1 MSSKFNGKLY
11 KILFIS
17 VLFFLLIIG
26 VSAVFLYSM
35 TSPASSKSDEFSY
48 RIKIP
53 AGTAT
58 NAVADELYNK
68 KLIKSKKLFYAA
80 VRFSFV
86 RFMLTGNAGDF
97 TLKSGVYKIYS
108 TMNLA
113 EILKTVSSG
122 RQEYIRVVLPEGL
135 TISKIASKLD
145 DAGVCEKADFIN
157 AANDVE
163 LLAEYRIPSETFE
176 GYLFPDTYFFTPFM
190 SGKDVVKIM
199 VENFFE
205 HIKKIPA
212 FMNMTPEKLNE
223 TVILA
228 SIVEREYR
236 IDDEAP
242 LIASVFKNRLKKNIG
257 LYSCATVE
265 YIITEIE
272 GRPHPDVIKYSD
284 LALDNRYNTYK
295 WAGLPPGAISNPGMI
310 ALEACANTPKTDYY
324 FFRLTDGASGKHV
337 FSKNFSAHIKEGDVF
352 TTKKSKS

>member
-1 MSSKFNGKLY
+1 MSLRFSVKPY
-11 KILFIS
+11 KILFVI
-17 VLFFLLIIG
+17 VLFFLLIVAG
-26 VSAVFLYSM
+26 VVFFYLMSR
-35 TSPASSKSDEFSY
+35 PVSSKNDEFSY
-48 RIKIP
+48 RMKIP
-53 AGTAT
+53 AGTT
-58 NAVADELYNK
+58 VNAVADELYDK
-68 KLIKSKKLFYAA
+68 KLVRSGKLFYAA
-80 VRFSFV
+80 ARFSFV
-86 RFMLTGNAGDF
+86 RFIITGSTKKF
-97 TLKSGVYKIYS
+97 TLKSGVYKIGS
-108 TMNLA
+108 SMSLS

-122 RQEYIRVVLPEGL
+122 IQEYIRVVLPEGL
-135 TISKIASKLD
+135 TISKIASRLD
-145 DAGVCEKADFIN
+145 DAGVCGKTDFIDAAKN
-157 AANDVE
+157 AD

-190 SGKDVVKIM
+190 SGKEVVKIM
-199 VENFFE
+199 TENFFA
-205 HIKKIPA
+205 HIKNIPA
-212 FMNMTPEKLNE
+212 FENMTPEKLNE

-228 SIVEREYR
+228 SIIEREYR

-272 GRPHPDVIKYSD
+272 GRPHPDIIKYSD
-284 LALDNRYNTYK
+284 LALNNRYNTYK

>member
-1 MSSKFNGKLY
+1 MSSKFNIKLY

-17 VLFFLLIIG
+17 VLFFLLFIG
-26 VSAVFLYSM
+26 MSAVFLYSM
-35 TSPASSKSDEFSY
+35 TSPASLKSDDFSY

-53 AGTAT
+53 AGTTT
-58 NAVADELYNK
+58 NAVADELYDK

-86 RFMLTGNAGDF
+86 RFMLTGNTGDF
-97 TLKSGVYKIYS
+97 TLKSGVYKIDS

-122 RQEYIRVVLPEGL
+122 RQEYIHVVLPEGL

-145 DAGVCEKADFIN
+145 DAGVCEKVDFIN

-176 GYLFPDTYFFTPFM
+176 GYLFPDTYFFTPLM
-190 SGKDVVKIM
+190 SGKDVAKIM

-228 SIVEREYR
+228 SIIEREYR

-272 GRPHPDVIKYSD
+272 GRPHPDIIKYSD
-284 LALDNRYNTYK
+284 LALNNRYNTYK